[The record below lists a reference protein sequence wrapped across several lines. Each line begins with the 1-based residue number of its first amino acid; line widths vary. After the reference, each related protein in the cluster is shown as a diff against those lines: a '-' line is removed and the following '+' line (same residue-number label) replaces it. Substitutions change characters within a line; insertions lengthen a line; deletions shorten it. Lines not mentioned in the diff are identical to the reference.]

1 MEAVGDPE
9 PVCVAV
15 RLTRGDAVGEAVPVG
30 LAVSETGV
38 AVVVSD
44 AVELGSTDPD
54 AEIEGDSGR
63 GVTEADTPCVFVT
76 VPEIDRTT
84 KEAVLERV
92 AVLETVAVSVAV
104 HEAVA
109 VGVHEAD
116 APCDIVVVDAAD
128 VVPVAL
134 GTKEPDVEADTPCVF
149 VTVPEIDRTTKEAVL
164 ERVAVLDSVAVCVA
178 VREAVA
184 VGVPEADAPC
194 DMVVERDAVVVP
206 VTLGTKEPVAE
217 ADTPRVFVDVP
228 SGVTVAGAV
237 PVTEADADVGVSET
251 ELVSDGETELDS
263 DGVATP
269 PVWAHTTME
278 KSATTS
284 HNRRGGRSCNF
295 RMFSRKRGFQDMYS
309 VRRSAV
315 TYDTLGKQTQ

>member
-1 MEAVGDPE
+1 M
-9 PVCVAV
+9 C
-15 RLTRGDAVGEAVPVG
+15 
-30 LAVSETGV
+30 S
-38 AVVVSD
+38 SD
-44 AVELGSTDPD
+44 L
-54 AEIEGDSGR
+54 
-63 GVTEADTPCVFVT
+63 FVT

-92 AVLETVAVSVAV
+92 AVLESVAV
-104 HEAVA
+104 CVAVREAVA
-109 VGVHEAD
+109 VGVPEAD
-116 APCDIVVVDAAD
+116 APCDMVVERDAV
-128 VVPVAL
+128 VVPVTL

-184 VGVPEADAPC
+184 VAETELDPDGESVAEVVAVGVAETELDPDGEA
-194 DMVVERDAVVVP
+194 
-206 VTLGTKEPVAE
+206 VAE

-237 PVTEADADVGVSET
+237 PVTVVDADVGVSET